1 MLGMSVAPGQ
11 WSLQVSVGQCGAVG
25 RARCVGG
32 VGIADSCSGSA
43 TYQLCD
49 RKQIASTLGLNEQ
62 HIQLTCNI
70 FPEDLPRVGH
80 CQALGTERLC
90 WNHKVFLESCALLG

>member
-43 TYQLCD
+43 TYQLYD
-49 RKQIASTLGLNEQ
+49 SGTGFKLSNFQVPKMVSEDN
-62 HIQLTCNI
+62 NI
-70 FPEDLPRVGH
+70 SINL
-80 CQALGTERLC
+80 LERL
-90 WNHKVFLESCALLG
+90 NVIIHVNLLTYYLAHFKYSTN